1 MTSAFTTLI
10 NSMHALDTHA
20 QSAASA
26 ARFAVD
32 IPDNWAQGTS
42 TYGGLTAALGLEA
55 VMRTFAELPPLRS
68 AQINF
73 IGAAGGRVEVEPALI
88 RQGRSMTIAQ
98 GDLLAEKSLAT
109 RSTFAFGHARE
120 SQFEEVHIP
129 APDVALP
136 ADCQPYFKGPLRP
149 TFTQHF
155 ESRLASGG
163 MPLSGSEHSNHFIWV
178 RYKDPVPVSLVSLLA
193 LADMPPPAMMPK
205 FTTFK
210 PVSSL
215 TWMVN
220 MLHEAPQPFDDGWW
234 LLQSRAEH
242 ASKGYSSQDMLV
254 WGANFQPVIAGRQL
268 VAIYL

>member
-10 NSMHALDTHA
+10 NSI
-20 QSAASA
+20 QSSA
-26 ARFAVD
+26 TGEYSVD
-32 IPDNWAQGTS
+32 IPPEWAQGTS

-55 VMRTFAELPPLRS
+55 VLRSHGDLPPLRS

-73 IGAAGGRVEVEPALI
+73 VGSAGGSVRIETSMI
-88 RQGRSMTIAQ
+88 RQGRSMTVVQ
-98 GDLLAEKSLAT
+98 GDVMAEKGLAT
-109 RSTFAFGHARE
+109 RSTFAFGHPRE
-120 SQFEEVHIP
+120 SQFSEVHVP
-129 APDVALP
+129 TPEVALP
-136 ADCQPYFKGPLRP
+136 GDCAPYFKGPLRP
-149 TFTQHF
+149 VFTQHF
-155 ESRLASGG
+155 ESRLAQGG

-178 RYKDPVPVSLVSLLA
+178 RYKDPVPFSIVSLLA

-220 MLHEAPQPFDDGWW
+220 MLQEAPQPFEDGWW

-242 ASKGYSSQDMLV
+242 ASQGYSSQDMLV
-254 WGANFQPVIAGRQL
+254 WGADFQPVIAGRQL